1 MSEQIPTL
9 IDNIISEL
17 TSELT
22 SEFKKLANDA
32 DGINVALAAY
42 NQYCEDELNSASS
55 IYDLHN
61 DEDLKMIVSCGAKAR
76 DIATSYPISPYV
88 SFSEHG
94 ELCPID
100 LRNIINR
107 ISVCS
112 SEILYC
118 MIRFPWAYKE
128 LYQCMVTDLISE

>member
-9 IDNIISEL
+9 IDNVIGEL
-17 TSELT
+17 TNK
-22 SEFKKLANDA
+22 FKKLITNV
-32 DGINVALAAY
+32 DGATIALAAY
-42 NQYCEDELNSASS
+42 NQYCEDELNSAGR

-100 LRNIINR
+100 FRNITNR